1 MPGDHDT
8 AIRLLEKALA
18 VARRQYHRAYMGALA
33 ETYALMG
40 DQDNALAWYRKTLES
55 ERHSSPYMFQ
65 FHYRLGLLCEE
76 KKDFRAASESTS
88 AFCIFGRMPSPDL
101 TILADA
107 KERLGMR
114 PERLLNPLDALPSL
128 ATLTRCLELRRRTRI

>member
-1 MPGDHDT
+1 MGLGLTYAAMRRFEEGEQIAKGLLESSNKPQEENADYLFLVAMLHVPGDHDT

-55 ERHSSPYMFQ
+55 DTRP
-65 FHYRLGLLCEE
+65 
-76 KKDFRAASESTS
+76 
-88 AFCIFGRMPSPDL
+88 L
-101 TILADA
+101 T
-107 KERLGMR
+107 
-114 PERLLNPLDALPSL
+114 
-128 ATLTRCLELRRRTRI
+128 